1 MDLDAIT
8 IVTYVC
14 AALGVLLLT
23 LCIVL
28 AFFVICGLCKKCITH
43 QGQVYSV
50 VPPTQD
56 PLDIEHA
63 VLQRYHINNDA
74 MKGMIFDQG
83 PHCRI
88 CRNFSRG
95 CKNISGISEGERD
108 PLNLTQTHKK
118 SLKPQKT
125 PLNKVS

>member
-1 MDLDAIT
+1 MDLDTIT
-8 IVTYVC
+8 IITYVC

-28 AFFVICGLCKKCITH
+28 AIFVIFGLCKRCFTS
-43 QGQVYSV
+43 QAQVYSV

-74 MKGMIFDQG
+74 LKGM
-83 PHCRI
+83 P
-88 CRNFSRG
+88 
-95 CKNISGISEGERD
+95 
-108 PLNLTQTHKK
+108 
-118 SLKPQKT
+118 
-125 PLNKVS
+125 